1 MAGKKNDKKT
11 TRVAKSKSEQKK
23 QLAGFAVGAAAAGA
37 AAAAAAGKGKSKK
50 KKKTIAVVA
59 VILVLAVIACGALY
73 YYDITPFNFE
83 LGSSYGCLLYTS
95 PSPRDTR

>member
-1 MAGKKNDKKT
+1 MRWEPPQQGLPQRLRQEKE
-11 TRVAKSKSEQKK
+11 SQKR
-23 QLAGFAVGAAAAGA
+23 
-37 AAAAAAGKGKSKK
+37 

-83 LGSSYGCLLYTS
+83 LGSSYGFKYYKNAVKKG
-95 PSPRDTR
+95 RFNR